1 VNHSDTEKNSVT
13 QTTHNKATL
22 V

>member
-1 VNHSDTEKNSVT
+1 VNHSDTEKNSIT